1 VTRSDDVIHAAE
13 EVATILEACGV
24 GAVVIEDGLATA
36 DTVIRSG
43 SRLRIVP
50 LPHLVAHKLYAGGMK
65 SRANIVE
72 LLSRNPDVDIA
83 EIRELCDRWR
93 LRGLDGLIA
102 EAAGGE

>member
-24 GAVVIEDGLATA
+24 GAVV
-36 DTVIRSG
+36 
-43 SRLRIVP
+43 P
-50 LPHLVAHKLYAGGMK
+50 LPHLVALKLYAGGMK
-65 SRANIVE
+65 SRADIVE
-72 LLSRNPDVDIA
+72 LLSRNPDGDMA